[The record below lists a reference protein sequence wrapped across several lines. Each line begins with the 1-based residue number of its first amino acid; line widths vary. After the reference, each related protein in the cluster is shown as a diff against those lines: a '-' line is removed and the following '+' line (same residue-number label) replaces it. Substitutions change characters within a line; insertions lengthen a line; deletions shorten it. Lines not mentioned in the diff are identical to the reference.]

1 MGSEMCIRDSNNI
14 DQFKRIQRTYQKECR
29 KRRRRSWRIHMG
41 ATKGPA
47 AASRLLRSLD
57 KRERTLVDSFHTPAG
72 GWTSPG
78 AETSRCLLDTHFPQN
93 QAVSQPH
100 FVHDHHPVPLIS
112 SRHTD
117 IITPA
122 LVKEALAVFQ
132 SKKSP
137 GPDGFKPVM
146 FGHLPHNCLLYT
158 SPSPRDLST
167 SRMPSSA

>member
-1 MGSEMCIRDSNNI
+1 
-14 DQFKRIQRTYQKECR
+14 
-29 KRRRRSWRIHMG
+29 MG
-41 ATKGPA
+41 ATQGPA

-57 KRERTLVDSFHTPAG
+57 KRERTLVDSFQTPAG

-93 QAVSQPH
+93 RALSQPH
-100 FVHDHHPVPLIS
+100 FVHEHHPVPLIS
-112 SRHTD
+112 SRHMD
-117 IITPA
+117 IVTPT

-146 FGHLPHNCLLYT
+146 FGHLPHNTIDALVLI
-158 SPSPRDLST
+158 LSLIHI
-167 SRMPSSA
+167 